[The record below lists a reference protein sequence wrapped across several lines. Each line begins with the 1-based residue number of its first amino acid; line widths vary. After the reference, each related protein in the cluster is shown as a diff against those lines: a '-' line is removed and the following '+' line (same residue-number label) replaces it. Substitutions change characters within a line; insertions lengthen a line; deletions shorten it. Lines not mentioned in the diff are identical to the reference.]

1 MHCIYHPSTIHA
13 LTRFGVLVLPQLV
26 DDLHVPAARR
36 QRRHHALVP
45 FLDGRRHLALRQFG
59 RLYVVLV
66 RRELGPAAAPI
77 VGVARR
83 QRSEMTALRQTK
95 TILYFMKAKIS
106 MKQSNILNDDMT
118 SDTVSLLELSNIS
131 AEEKHKVL

>member
-1 MHCIYHPSTIHA
+1 
-13 LTRFGVLVLPQLV
+13 
-26 DDLHVPAARR
+26 
-36 QRRHHALVP
+36 
-45 FLDGRRHLALRQFG
+45 
-59 RLYVVLV
+59 
-66 RRELGPAAAPI
+66 
-77 VGVARR
+77 
-83 QRSEMTALRQTK
+83 MTALRQTK

>member
-1 MHCIYHPSTIHA
+1 M
-13 LTRFGVLVLPQLV
+13 
-26 DDLHVPAARR
+26 DDLHVPAAGR

-45 FLDGRRHLALRQFG
+45 FLDGRRHLPLRQLR

-83 QRSEMTALRQTK
+83 QRSEMSTLDSPPSDEDNSA
-95 TILYFMKAKIS
+95 YAYYMKAQIP
-106 MKQSNILNDDMT
+106 MKQSNILND
-118 SDTVSLLELSNIS
+118 E
-131 AEEKHKVL
+131 